1 MNMNVRDCATAQWKY
16 IVATLDEAIRLHQ
29 KHRNDVN
36 RIRVSLLKMARQDAN
51 ANLLFARVH
60 INPCQHHSKEEA
72 LLAFIQKRLDLC
84 AELDNPN
91 VRTIAQAELIRLS
104 ETVRQAQAIPA

>member
-16 IVATLDEAIRLHQ
+16 IVATFDEAIRLHQ
-29 KHRNDVN
+29 QNRNDAN
-36 RIRVSLLKMARQDAN
+36 RIRISLLKMARQDAN

-72 LLAFIQKRLDLC
+72 LLAFIQKRLDIC
-84 AELDNPN
+84 AELDNAN
-91 VRTIAQAELIRLS
+91 VRAIAQAELIRLS
-104 ETVRQAQAIPA
+104 ETVRQSQAVSA